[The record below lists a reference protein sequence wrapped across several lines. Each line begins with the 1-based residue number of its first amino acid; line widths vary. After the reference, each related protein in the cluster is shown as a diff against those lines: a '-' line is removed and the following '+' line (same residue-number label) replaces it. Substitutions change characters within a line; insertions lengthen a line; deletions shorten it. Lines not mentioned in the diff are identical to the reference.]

1 MAGMTEG
8 IAAVDR
14 LAGLVCLGGF
24 TLALVFGAV
33 AQRSGFCTMGAISDF
48 VLMGD
53 RHRLRT
59 WVLATAVAIA
69 GAQTLHLA
77 GVVDLER
84 SLYAGARLSWLS
96 HLVGGACFGVGMTL
110 ASGCGA
116 RNLIRLGGGNLKSLV
131 VLLVMAV
138 CGYMTLKGLLAI
150 PRTAWLDR
158 WSVVLPSAQ
167 DLPSLVGEGSRVW
180 LAGLA
185 SGGLALWSLAD
196 RGFRTAWPSVLTA
209 GAIGLL
215 VVAGWAV
222 TGALGFVPEHPETL
236 EEVFVGT
243 NSHRPESFTY
253 VAPLAYGLELLMLW
267 TDASL
272 RVTFGIA
279 TMAGTLIGAL
289 AAALLTQRF
298 RWEAFSSSADL
309 RRHLLGAVLMGF
321 GGVTAL
327 GCTVGQ
333 GISGL
338 SVLSLGSVLTVT
350 GIATGCV
357 AALRVLEARA

>member
-1 MAGMTEG
+1 MTDG
-8 IAAVDR
+8 IAAVER
-14 LAGLVCLGGF
+14 LAILVPLGGF
-24 TLALVFGAV
+24 VLALAFGAI
-33 AQRSGFCTMGAISDF
+33 AQRSGFCTMGAISDL

-53 RHRLRT
+53 GQRLRV
-59 WVLATAVAIA
+59 WVMGIAVAIA

-77 GVVDLER
+77 GAVDLGR
-84 SLYAGARLSWLS
+84 SMYAGPRLPWLS

-116 RNLIRLGGGNLKSLV
+116 RNLIRLGGGNLKAIV

-138 CGYMTLKGLLAI
+138 CGYMTLRGLLAV
-150 PRTAWLDR
+150 PRTAWLDP
-158 WSVVLPSAQ
+158 WAVALPAGQ
-167 DLPSLVGEGSRVW
+167 DLPRLLGGASRPW

-185 SGGLALWSLAD
+185 SGGLALWCLAD
-196 RGFRTAWPSVLTA
+196 RGFRTSASGILTA
-209 GAIGLL
+209 ALIGLL
-215 VVAGWAV
+215 VAGGWAV

-279 TMAGTLIGAL
+279 TMAGTVVGAL
-289 AAALLTQRF
+289 GAALLTRRF
-298 RWEAFSSSADL
+298 RWETFSSTGDL
-309 RRHLLGAVLMGF
+309 GRHLLGASLMGF

-327 GCTVGQ
+327 GCTIGQ
-333 GISGL
+333 GISGM
-338 SVLSLGSVLTVT
+338 SVLSVGSLLTIA
-350 GIATGCV
+350 GIVAGCV
-357 AALRVLEARA
+357 GTLRVLEARA

>member
-1 MAGMTEG
+1 MTEG
-8 IAAVDR
+8 LAAVDR
-14 LAGLVCLGGF
+14 LAELVCLSGF
-24 TLALVFGAV
+24 VLALVFGAI

-48 VLMGD
+48 ILMGD
-53 RHRLRT
+53 AHRLRA
-59 WVLATAVAIA
+59 WVLAMAVAIA

-77 GVVDLER
+77 GVVDLGR
-84 SLYAGARLSWLS
+84 SMYAGPRLSWFS
-96 HLVGGACFGVGMTL
+96 HLVGGACFGIGMTL

-131 VLLVMAV
+131 VLLVMAM

-150 PRTAWLDR
+150 PRTALLDR
-158 WSVVLPSAQ
+158 WAVALPSAQ
-167 DLPSLVGEGSRVW
+167 DLPSLLGEGSRVW
-180 LAGLA
+180 LAGLT
-185 SGGLALWSLAD
+185 SGALALWSLAD
-196 RGFRTAWPSVLTA
+196 RDFRTSWPSVLTA
-209 GAIGLL
+209 GVIGLL
-215 VVAGWAV
+215 VVGGWAV

-253 VAPLAYGLELLMLW
+253 VAPLAYGLELLLLW

-272 RVTFGIA
+272 GVTFGIA

-289 AAALLTQRF
+289 GAALLTRRF
-298 RWEAFSSSADL
+298 RWEAFSSITDL
-309 RRHLLGAVLMGF
+309 RRHLLGASLMGF

-333 GISGL
+333 GISGV
-338 SVLSLGSVLTVT
+338 SVLSVGSLLTVA
-350 GIATGCV
+350 GIAAGCV
-357 AALRVLEARA
+357 ATLRFLEARA